1 MKLTQ
6 LAAAMALTTASATA
20 LAATYSVTPLPVTDH
35 SIHNFGQSI
44 DESGQ
49 MLTITQSSLN
59 LSVDAD
65 FLVESGF
72 VDTYATSFENE
83 EDVRQGIFSSADYN
97 YIIAQLTS
105 HSTSSRN
112 YFLYQHIA
120 RYSSYISD
128 SVDTELVPGL
138 DAFSDEFNDYSFAAN
153 TYARDSL
160 NGDYIVGSTEGP
172 YYRID
177 YENEDGENTILIL
190 NDIEQTAFVE
200 VNGET
205 KLLPAEDETLG
216 GLSEAFAI
224 NNNLQVVG
232 NSAVDYISAIDD
244 AVANCEDPEFLGDIP
259 LAYCLRN
266 IRVDASGDSTNY
278 GFRLP
283 EVGDTAFPGT
293 YARATIWQLDA
304 QGNVI
309 SSETF
314 PPVYE
319 AEADDESPYW
329 SLANAINDQGI
340 AVGASSINERQ
351 NVRRPQGSSYYN
363 YERTNVAVSYANG
376 ETTEMLP
383 REDNLQSEALAINND
398 NWVTGYVL
406 RAPNSTARNRIF
418 IHNLDSGET
427 LYPQGFFNNA
437 GAEGKAIN
445 NNNIVVGVSE
455 FDSTVDTNRET
466 HGFMFDIAS
475 GELTDLN
482 DLLPCDSVYTIVD
495 AVDINDS
502 NEIIANARYRTAERY
517 ANGEEVINDEG
528 ETEMVDVIV
537 AVKLTPLGAEVTD
550 SCDGDNSDDDTGYER
565 QGAAVSP
572 FWMLLTAGLLA
583 FRRRKNKA

>member
-20 LAATYSVTPLPVTDH
+20 LAATYSVTPLPVTDR

-65 FLVESGF
+65 FLEESGF
-72 VDTYATSFENE
+72 IDTYASSFENE
-83 EDVRQGIFSSADYN
+83 EDVRQGVFSTIDYN

-105 HSTSSRN
+105 HSSTARN
-112 YFLYQHIA
+112 YFLYQHIGT
-120 RYSSYISD
+120 YSSYLSD
-128 SVDTELVPGL
+128 GVDVDLVPGL
-138 DAFSDEFNDYSFAAN
+138 DAISEDTNEYEFAVN

-160 NGDYIVGSTEGP
+160 NGDFVVGSTEGP
-172 YYRID
+172 YYRLD
-177 YENEDGENTILIL
+177 YENEDGDTTILVL
-190 NDIEQTAFVE
+190 NDIEQTAFVQ

-224 NNNLQVVG
+224 NNSLQVVG

-244 AVANCEDPEFLGDIP
+244 AVENCEDPEFLGDIP
-259 LAYCLRN
+259 EAYCKRN
-266 IRVDASGDSTNY
+266 IRVDASGDSTSY

-283 EVGDTAFPGT
+283 DVGDTSFPGS

-304 QGNVI
+304 NGNVI

-314 PPVYE
+314 PPVLEPE
-319 AEADDESPYW
+319 AEDESPYW
-329 SLANAINDQGI
+329 SLANDINDQGI
-340 AVGASSINERQ
+340 AVGASSIDERQ
-351 NVRRPQGSSYYN
+351 NVRRPSSSSYYN
-363 YERTNVAVSYANG
+363 YERTNVAVSYADG

-383 REDNLQSEALAINND
+383 REDNLQSEALSINNE

-445 NNNIVVGVSE
+445 NNNIVVGTSE
-455 FDSTVDTNRET
+455 YDSTVDTNRET
-466 HGFMFDIAS
+466 HGFMFDVAS

-482 DLLPCDSVYTIVD
+482 DLLPCDSAYTIVD
-495 AVDINDS
+495 AIDINDS
-502 NEIIANARYRTAERY
+502 NEIIANARFSTAERY
-517 ANGEEVINDEG
+517 ANGEEVI
-528 ETEMVDVIV
+528 TK
-537 AVKLTPLGAEVTD
+537 VKP
-550 SCDGDNSDDDTGYER
+550 R
-565 QGAAVSP
+565 
-572 FWMLLTAGLLA
+572 W
-583 FRRRKNKA
+583 